1 MQPPPRG
8 GCISI
13 PDTNVHFY
21 KELPHDPHTQPQPPP
36 ARGQPYYK
44 WQGEGCV
51 LLWPSRPSWR
61 SLRGSSVHCRGT
73 VVDGSSHQPG
83 LTPWRTP
90 PRMRPSC
97 HPISRGLAAFH
108 ATRSASTARSGWLPR
123 STTTHTSPC
132 SAAWN
137 RGAGGGQVLG
147 CSNQMT
153 LELNHMPHALVCARH
168 HSDSMRWR
176 SHVESADTRQPST
189 MYIARPDLG

>member
-1 MQPPPRG
+1 MCPALA
-8 GCISI
+8 ISAL
-13 PDTNVHFY
+13 TAV
-21 KELPHDPHTQPQPPP
+21 L
-36 ARGQPYYK
+36 
-44 WQGEGCV
+44 EG
-51 LLWPSRPSWR
+51 LLGALSRQWW
-61 SLRGSSVHCRGT
+61 H
-73 VVDGSSHQPG
+73 GSSHQPG

-176 SHVESADTRQPST
+176 SHVESADSGFAAALNNVYRTTRSRLSNPRT
-189 MYIARPDLG
+189 LAATH